1 MAQYSTDKGSLL
13 NNNDTLYE
21 VVMVAGSDGS
31 VGTSGAPMTV
41 LPDGLSHVNKFGYTG
56 DDVNGTSTIWDGN
69 GATAIYPYPADGV
82 VSITSTSGSDTGE
95 SVEVQGLDANYDRVT
110 EIINVGST
118 GSTIFSRVFRARQCG
133 TDTNVGTVDLNMN
146 GTLAARI
153 LPGNGQTLMAVY
165 TIPAGKTGYLLQFQG
180 SSDKQTAVQFKLF
193 AREFLDGGAF
203 NLKGQWGSSGGNV
216 VTYDYKVPLVFPEK
230 SDIRVDMTT
239 GNNCGGGA
247 IFDLILR

>member
-69 GATAIYPYPADGV
+69 STTAIYPYPADGV

-95 SVEVQGLDANYDRVT
+95 AVEVQGLDANYDQVT
-110 EIINVGST
+110 ETINVGST
-118 GSTIFSRVFRARQCG
+118 GSTIFSRVFRARKV
-133 TDTNVGTVDLNMN
+133 DATNVGTVDINMN

-165 TIPAGKTGYLLQFQG
+165 TVPAGKTGYLLQFQG

-193 AREFLDGGAF
+193 TCHHSGAF
-203 NLKGQWGSSGGNV
+203 NLKGQWGVQGGNV
-216 VTYDYKVPLVFPEK
+216 VTYDYKVPLVFQEK
-230 SDIRVDMTT
+230 TDIRVDITT

>member
-31 VGTSGAPMTV
+31 VGTSGAPMTI
-41 LPDGLSHVNKFGYTG
+41 LPNGLSHVNKFGYTG

-69 GATAIYPYPADGV
+69 DTTAIYPYPAAGV

-95 SVEVQGLDANYDRVT
+95 AVEVQGLDGDYNPVT
-110 EIINVGST
+110 ETINVGST
-118 GSTIFSRVFRARQCG
+118 GAVTFSRVFRARFTQ
-133 TDTNVGTVDLNMN
+133 TTNVGEVDIDQGGN
-146 GTLAARI
+146 LAAII
-153 LPGNGQTLMAVY
+153 LAGNGQTLMAVY

-180 SSDKQTAVQFKLF
+180 SSDKQTDVKFKLF
-193 AREFLDGGAF
+193 SREIDDGAF
-203 NLKGQWGSSGGNV
+203 NLKGQWGVQGGNV
-216 VTYDYKVPLVFPEK
+216 VTYDYKVPLVFTEK
-230 SDIRVDMTT
+230 TDLRVDIVT